1 VLRVRVRVRVS
12 ALPLRVSALTQ
23 TLSTLTLTLSTLR
36 LRAFIEHAHA
46 RRREYKVDSED
57 VALGYWLA
65 TRTPLQQ
72 EHVQ

>member
-1 VLRVRVRVRVS
+1 M
-12 ALPLRVSALTQ
+12 SALTL

-36 LRAFIEHAHA
+36 LRAFIEHAHE